1 LQALGLTIGRIK
13 FAVGT
18 IQQDVGVH
26 AAWLPRAH
34 FRKIRKTFF
43 TCVQCG
49 LGNRAGESAANFA
62 GPSCRQIASRG
73 AAARGDGSDAS
84 FETLLIAGAYDTWSF
99 AEDREG
105 LLRDLVHAP
114 AKRSVLI
121 PDATHFVLFEKNRL
135 QFFEEVLNFVK
146 Q

>member
-1 LQALGLTIGRIK
+1 MRTWQPRGRE
-13 FAVGT
+13 
-18 IQQDVGVH
+18 
-26 AAWLPRAH
+26 R
-34 FRKIRKTFF
+34 
-43 TCVQCG
+43 
-49 LGNRAGESAANFA
+49 GELRGSFPPPN
-62 GPSCRQIASRG
+62 SIAG